1 MTMPR
6 ITVVVKQRLVI
17 ILLLAG
23 FLVCLP
29 LQAIELLSAVESRLD
44 QSAAQFKGLTAKIK
58 RVSYTA
64 VIKDKTEETGTIA
77 IKRVKIGD
85 TRIKIDVLEPA
96 PRSTTIGRRKYE
108 NFLPKIATV
117 QEVDLGKY
125 ANLVDQFM
133 LLGFG
138 SSSKEL
144 EAGYSLKVTGEETIN
159 GKPATRIELLPKKA
173 AVLEHL
179 KRVEMWIPLT
189 EGYPIQQ
196 KFHKPSGDFEMSTYS
211 DIRMNPV
218 LSESD
223 VTLKLPKNVKREFP
237 LKD

>member
-1 MTMPR
+1 MPS

-17 ILLLAG
+17 IP
-23 FLVCLP
+23 FLTSFFLSLP
-29 LQAIELLSAVESRLD
+29 LQAIEPLSAVEARID
-44 QSAAQFKGLTAKIK
+44 QSAGQFKSLTAKIK

-77 IKRVKIGD
+77 IKRVKTGD
-85 TRIKIDVLEPA
+85 TRIKIDVLEPS

-159 GKPATRIELLPKKA
+159 GKPATRIELLPKKPA
-173 AVLEHL
+173 A
-179 KRVEMWIPLT
+179 
-189 EGYPIQQ
+189 
-196 KFHKPSGDFEMSTYS
+196 
-211 DIRMNPV
+211 
-218 LSESD
+218 
-223 VTLKLPKNVKREFP
+223 
-237 LKD
+237 

>member
-6 ITVVVKQRLVI
+6 ITDVVKQRLVI

-29 LQAIELLSAVESRLD
+29 LKAIELLSAVESRLD

-77 IKRVKIGD
+77 IKRVKVGD

-117 QEVDLGKY
+117 L
-125 ANLVDQFM
+125 
-133 LLGFG
+133 
-138 SSSKEL
+138 
-144 EAGYSLKVTGEETIN
+144 
-159 GKPATRIELLPKKA
+159 
-173 AVLEHL
+173 
-179 KRVEMWIPLT
+179 
-189 EGYPIQQ
+189 
-196 KFHKPSGDFEMSTYS
+196 
-211 DIRMNPV
+211 
-218 LSESD
+218 
-223 VTLKLPKNVKREFP
+223 
-237 LKD
+237 

>member
-1 MTMPR
+1 MTMRR
-6 ITVVVKQRLVI
+6 IPVVVHRIFAVI
-17 ILLLAG
+17 
-23 FLVCLP
+23 FFTTYS
-29 LQAIELLSAVESRLD
+29 LQAAETLAAAEARID
-44 QSAAQFKGLTAKIK
+44 QAAAQFKGLTAKIK

-64 VIKDKTEETGTIA
+64 VIKDKTEESGTIA
-77 IKRVKIGD
+77 IKKVKAGD

-138 SSSKEL
+138 STAKEL
-144 EAGYSLKVTGEETIN
+144 EASYTLKVTGEEMIN
-159 GKPATRIELLPKKA
+159 GKLTSRIELIPKSEK
-173 AVLEHL
+173 VLEHL

-189 EGYPIQQ
+189 TGYPVQQ

-211 DIRMNPV
+211 EIQWNPT
-218 LSESD
+218 LSEAD
-223 VTLKLPKNVKREFP
+223 VTLKLPKNVKREYP